1 MKKLSIWL
9 LVFSFILLFQPVL
22 YSSTLTLKSVVSVSG
37 DKVYLRDIL
46 EDPSG
51 VPDGFLLTELFPSP
65 PIGRTIVYSSQ
76 YVRQIIL
83 MKLPSLAK
91 DREITA
97 PDKITFIRRSQVIL
111 NNELISMIK
120 EQLNLRDVEPLS
132 SVPDIILP
140 EGDLKTEMKL
150 LSSGNSRVIVVK
162 VSFFVDGK
170 NVKTVNLSLKT
181 SIKRIVYVASKF
193 IQKGVIITEDMI
205 TEKVIENDVPY
216 SIVSREEIIG
226 KITTRAIYPGQ
237 IITSSYIAEEPLVKK
252 NQEVEVI
259 RRIDNLTITTV
270 FIALQDGYLGQTIR
284 LRNPIS
290 FKEVLG
296 TVTGRGKVE
305 VFR

>member
-51 VPDGFLLTELFPSP
+51 IPDGFLLTELFPSP

-91 DREITA
+91 DREIIA

-170 NVKTVNLSLKT
+170 NVKTVNISLKT

-216 SIVSREEIIG
+216 SIASREEIIG